1 MRRSRKRDNDTV
13 INWQPISN
21 LPTIAFI
28 IDGTLRDTK
37 RHYEVLLKA
46 KENPYILDDYTV
58 DRIFSVYNTQ
68 KDDISIYD
76 EQLARWK
83 KEQLDPDQCQEVE
96 RLTKQAEELR
106 NVNQQILSLAVELRK
121 ETIDRIM
128 EKSDIELALDV
139 MSGKIKLPKI

>member
-1 MRRSRKRDNDTV
+1 MKKRNNSKV

-21 LPTIAFI
+21 LPTIAFM

-37 RHYEVLLKA
+37 KQYEVLLKA
-46 KENPYILDDYTV
+46 KENPYALDDYTV
-58 DRIFSVYNTQ
+58 DRVLSVYTTQ
-68 KDDISIYD
+68 QGDISIYD

-83 KEQLDPDQCQEVE
+83 KEQLDSDQRLEVD
-96 RLTKQAEELR
+96 RLTKQNEELR
-106 NVNQQILSLAVELRK
+106 NVNRQILSLAVELRK

>member
-1 MRRSRKRDNDTV
+1 LKKRNNSKV

-21 LPTIAFI
+21 LPTIAFM

-37 RHYEVLLKA
+37 KQYEVLLKA
-46 KENPYILDDYTV
+46 KENPYALDDYTV
-58 DRIFSVYNTQ
+58 DRVLSVYTTQ
-68 KDDISIYD
+68 QGDISIYD

-83 KEQLDPDQCQEVE
+83 KEQLDSDQRLEVD
-96 RLTKQAEELR
+96 RLTKQNEELR
-106 NVNQQILSLAVELRK
+106 NVNRQILSLAVELRK